1 MRLSEEEKRIIRE
14 SIHSVDPDAKVMLF
28 GSRVND
34 QAKGGDIDL
43 LCLSQKIDRPLHRR
57 LRRKISDRLGG
68 QRVDLLVKPDARSDF
83 VRLVLEEAQ
92 ILK

>member
-14 SIHSVDPDAKVMLF
+14 SIYSVDPDAEVMLF

-43 LCLSQKIDRPLHRR
+43 LCLSQKIDRVNHRR
-57 LRRKISDRLGG
+57 IRRQISDRLGG
-68 QRVDLLVKPDARSDF
+68 QRVDLLVKPDTRSAF

-92 ILK
+92 ALQ

>member
-14 SIHSVDPDAKVMLF
+14 SVHAVDPDAEVMLF

-43 LCLSQKIDRPLHRR
+43 LCLSHKIDRPLHRR

-68 QRVDLLVKPDARSDF
+68 QRVDLLVKPDKRSAF
-83 VRLVLEEAQ
+83 VRLVLEDAQ
-92 ILK
+92 VLR